1 MPMQGAGPNSL
12 TGLAGMPPM
21 PGAPGVN
28 NDQLMMQMAMLQ
40 QNSLMGMT
48 GMPVMPQLGCMNQ
61 IMGIPGMLPN
71 VMSSAA
77 QFHQPAEKNQI
88 KLFVGGLAFS
98 TTENELL
105 TYFQDYGK
113 VENTIVMRD
122 KATGRGR
129 GFGFVLV
136 SFTDEQAAVDAKHR
150 ILQVNRQPG
159 HFILEKRVD
168 VKSADDY

>member
-1 MPMQGAGPNSL
+1 MGTSGAFGGMSFGNNFMGQNPNINMMMMMQQQ
-12 TGLAGMPPM
+12 
-21 PGAPGVN
+21 
-28 NDQLMMQMAMLQ
+28 QLMFPMGL
-40 QNSLMGMT
+40 NPMGMA
-48 GMPVMPQLGCMNQ
+48 GLMPNVG
-61 IMGIPGMLPN
+61 

-98 TTENELL
+98 TGESELL
-105 TYFQDYGK
+105 NYFQTFGN

-136 SFTDEQAAVDAKHR
+136 SFKDE
-150 ILQVNRQPG
+150 
-159 HFILEKRVD
+159 
-168 VKSADDY
+168 